1 MEFYSQLRRFNQISD
16 GTCRYLLRRYDMRSG
31 SMVNSSV
38 TATEDF
44 WHILVDMTDGSYA
57 TGLEKLAQVQH
68 SAFDNAT

>member
-1 MEFYSQLRRFNQISD
+1 
-16 GTCRYLLRRYDMRSG
+16 MRSG

-68 SAFDNAT
+68 SAFDNATQTQALTVGRSVLQFIWYLASPK